1 MLPEQFMMP
10 LDGDMVL
17 HQGWITRESR
27 RRRKSDASILPST
40 AKNNTSSAGR
50 RRNTVAAGDFHSL
63 PQAHDMSATPSQERL
78 PQSLPSPGASFGSS
92 TRSHGLDFATSSS
105 FSVPAESQLS
115 DGAVAAHPCGDVPN
129 DMHMMVLTPLSPPQS
144 PREASP
150 HAYISRKRQ
159 GSSLQPPRRPLPA
172 IPEQSSTVP
181 TSPTAQPAESSDDM
195 VKCIV
200 LDSKKIC
207 LARPRLIQIR
217 PRGSV

>member
-27 RRRKSDASILPST
+27 RRRKSDASIPFNTTENT
-40 AKNNTSSAGR
+40 ANISGR
-50 RRNTVAAGDFHSL
+50 RRNTVAAGNFHSHPETSGL
-63 PQAHDMSATPSQERL
+63 SATPPQDDIL
-78 PQSLPSPGASFGSS
+78 QSLATPETPLGFSTPSHDLDPAS
-92 TRSHGLDFATSSS
+92 SSS
-105 FSVPAESQLS
+105 FSMPAESQLS
-115 DGAVAAHPCGDVPN
+115 EEAVTAHSCGDVPS

-144 PREASP
+144 PRETTP
-150 HAYISRKRQ
+150 VYTSRKRQ
-159 GSSLQPPRRPLPA
+159 GSLLQPPQTPLPA

-181 TSPTAQPAESSDDM
+181 TTPTTQSSEFADDM

-207 LARPRLIQIR
+207 LARPRLIQIK
-217 PRGSV
+217 PQQDSN